1 MDQFLKGSDAIAFI
15 HQTLKFGS
23 KLGLHN
29 ISELLAR
36 LGNPQDNLRFIHIA
50 GTNGK
55 GSVAAF
61 SASSLKEAGYKVGL
75 FTSPYIFRFEE
86 RIRINGEEISEK
98 DLCHYTSRVK
108 DAIDTMVAEGMTHP
122 TEFEVV
128 TAIGLLYF
136 YEKKCDMVV
145 LEVGLGGRLDAT
157 NVIRTPEVCV
167 ITAMD
172 YDHMEYLGNTLSEI
186 TAEKCGILK
195 EGTPVAVY
203 GEQPAE
209 ALDTIKE
216 AAQTKNCP
224 LYFPKE
230 THLLEESLLGN
241 RFTYGGEEVN
251 ISLLGPHQVKN
262 AALSLCVLD
271 ILKEKGWN
279 IPKEA
284 ILRGMKETRHSGRF
298 EVLGA
303 NPLFI
308 MDGAHNEAG
317 MKVFRDAVC
326 EHLSDKKKIFIMGM
340 LSDKEYEK
348 SLKVIKGLWDKL
360 YTVTVPN
367 PRALSAEDLAEV
379 AKKYGE
385 NVTPMGI
392 SHAVLSALFEAD
404 DDTAIVAF
412 GSLYLLGSIRE
423 AYENMKEDA

>member
-1 MDQFLKGSDAIAFI
+1 MDQFLKGEDAIAFI

-29 ISELLAR
+29 ITELLSR
-36 LGNPQDNLRFIHIA
+36 LGNPQDKLRFIHIA

-61 SASSLKEAGYKVGL
+61 SASVLKEAGYRVGL

-86 RIRINGEEISEK
+86 RIRINGEEISET
-98 DLCHYTSRVK
+98 DLAHYTSRVK
-108 DAIDTMVAEGMTHP
+108 DAIDQMVADGMTHP

-136 YEKKCDMVV
+136 YEKECDIVV

-172 YDHMEYLGNTLSEI
+172 YDHMEYLGNTLTEI
-186 TAEKCGILK
+186 TGEKCGILK

-203 GEQPAE
+203 EEQPVE
-209 ALDTIKE
+209 ALSTIKKS
-216 AAQTKNCP
+216 AQEKSCP

-230 THLLEESLLGN
+230 TALLEESLLGS
-241 RFTYGGEEVN
+241 RFTYGGEEIK

-271 ILKEKGWN
+271 ILKEKGWK
-279 IPKEA
+279 ISQEA

-298 EVLGA
+298 EVLSE

-317 MKVFRDAVC
+317 MKTFRDAVVK
-326 EHLSDKKKIFIMGM
+326 HLSDKKKIFIMGM
-340 LSDKEYEK
+340 LRDKEYEK
-348 SLKVIKGLWDKL
+348 SLEIIGGLWDKM

-367 PRALSAEDLAEV
+367 PRTLEAEELAEC
-379 AKKYGE
+379 AKKYGDH
-385 NVTPMGI
+385 VTPMGI
-392 SHAVLSALFEAD
+392 SHAVLSATFEAD
-404 DDTAIVAF
+404 ENTAVVAF
-412 GSLYLLGSIRE
+412 GSLYLLGEIRK
-423 AYENMKEDA
+423 AYEKMKEE